1 MCLDQRYMI
10 QNLKRRG
17 KNGCQR
23 ERKPQKL
30 EAYSVGEH
38 CYRFQPQDENGTEEN
53 VGRTYFTCIINLV
66 HCSIYKLIP
75 SVSVAPTK

>member
-1 MCLDQRYMI
+1 MI

-38 CYRFQPQDENGTEEN
+38 CYRSQPQDENGTEEN
-53 VGRTYFTCIINLV
+53 VGRTQF
-66 HCSIYKLIP
+66 H
-75 SVSVAPTK
+75 